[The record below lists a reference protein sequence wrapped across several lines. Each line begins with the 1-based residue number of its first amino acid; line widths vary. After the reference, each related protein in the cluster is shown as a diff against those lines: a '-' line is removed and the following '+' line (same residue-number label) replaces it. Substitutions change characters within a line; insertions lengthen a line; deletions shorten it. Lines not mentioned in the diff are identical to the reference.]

1 MKLKLPLTIQVKIVK
16 VGNSLHMT
24 IPKTIIRAL
33 NWEVEDTVEI
43 GAEEDTMI
51 VKKGAHAY

>member
-1 MKLKLPLTIQVKIVK
+1 VKIVK

-51 VKKGAHAY
+51 VKKGARAY